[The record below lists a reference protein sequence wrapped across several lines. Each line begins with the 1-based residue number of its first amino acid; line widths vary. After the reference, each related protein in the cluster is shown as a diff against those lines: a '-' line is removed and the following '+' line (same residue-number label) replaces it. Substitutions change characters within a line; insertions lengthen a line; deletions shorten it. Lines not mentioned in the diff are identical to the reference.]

1 MMTTEIPKSEF
12 QDRIVRVQAE
22 LANHGLDALLTFGN
36 EAEPAFVRYLC
47 DYWPA
52 FETAGVLVPA
62 EGDPLLLIGP
72 ESLAYAQSRSKIDQ
86 IRQILEYR
94 EAAEPEYPGKVLDTF
109 ASVFDEVSGGRGIK
123 RLGIV
128 GYPVTPVPVYEGIRA
143 AMTGGEI
150 VRADD
155 ILINIRMV
163 KSENELA
170 LLRQASRISE
180 GAMEAVLNNIKP
192 GMAEV
197 QVVGIAQEALYR
209 LGAEYEGHPLYVLSG
224 RNSANAIGRPTHKK
238 LEEGEIIQLNI
249 GARVG
254 GYSSSVGRP
263 IVLGRMSDEV
273 RAFLQTGLDAANK
286 TIEIMRAGVPARDVA
301 LTIQQ
306 FITDRGYGDCI
317 LYGPCHGLGL
327 MECEHPW
334 IETNSDYALEENFT
348 FQVDS
353 FLHTQDYG
361 ARWEDGVRVTRDGV
375 EQLSS
380 YRRELIVV

>member
-1 MMTTEIPKSEF
+1 MITEIPKSEF
-12 QDRIVRVQAE
+12 QDRVVRVQAE
-22 LANHGLDALLTFGN
+22 LAKRGLDALLTFGN
-36 EAEPAFVRYLC
+36 EAEPAFVRYLS

-52 FETAGVLVPA
+52 FETAGVLVPV

-72 ESLAYAQSRSKIDQ
+72 ESLTYAQSRSKIDQ

-94 EAAEPEYPGKVLDTF
+94 EAAEPEYPGKALDTF
-109 ASVFDEVSGGRGIK
+109 TSVFDEVSRGRGIK

-143 AMTGGEI
+143 AMAGGEI

-155 ILINIRMV
+155 ILIEIRMV

-170 LLRQASRISE
+170 LLREAFRISE
-180 GAMEAVLNNIKP
+180 QAIEAVLKDIKP

-197 QVVGIAQEALYR
+197 QVVGIAQEAIYR

-238 LEEGEIIQLNI
+238 LEVGEIIQLNI

-263 IVLGRMSDEV
+263 IVLGHMPEEEGKL
-273 RAFLQTGLDAANK
+273 LQMGLDAANK
-286 TIEIMRAGVPARDVA
+286 TMEIMRAGVPARDVA
-301 LTIQQ
+301 LTIEKY
-306 FITDRGYGDCI
+306 ITDRGFGDCI
-317 LYGPCHGLGL
+317 LYGPCHGLGM

-334 IETNSDYALEENFT
+334 IETNSDYLLQENYT

-353 FLHTQDYG
+353 FLHTQGYG

-375 EQLSS
+375 EEFSS

>member
-1 MMTTEIPKSEF
+1 MITEIPKSEF
-12 QDRIVRVQAE
+12 QERARRVQAE
-22 LANHGLDALLTFGN
+22 LAKRGLDALLTFGN
-36 EAEPAFVRYLC
+36 EAEPQFVRYLS

-52 FETAGVLVPA
+52 FESAGVLVPV
-62 EGDPLLLIGP
+62 EGPSVLLIGP
-72 ESLAYAQSRSKIDQ
+72 ESLTYAQSRSKIDE
-86 IRQILEYR
+86 IRQVLEYR
-94 EAAEPEYPGKVLDTF
+94 ESAEPEYPGKKLDTF
-109 ASVFDEVSGGRGIK
+109 TSVFDEVSGGRGVQ

-128 GYPVTPVPVYEGIRA
+128 GYPVTTAPVYEGVHQ
-143 AMTGGEI
+143 AMAGGEI

-155 ILINIRMV
+155 ILIEMRKV

-170 LLRQASRISE
+170 LLREAFRISE
-180 GAMEAVLNNIKP
+180 QALEAVLNNIRP
-192 GMAEV
+192 GMREV
-197 QVVGIAQEALYR
+197 QVVGVAQEAIYR

-273 RAFLQTGLDAANK
+273 RDFLQMGLDAANK
-286 TIEIMRAGVPARDVA
+286 TMEIMRAGAPARDVA
-301 LTIQQ
+301 RTVED
-306 FITDRGYGDCI
+306 FITQRGYGNYI

-334 IETNSDYALEENFT
+334 IETNSDYVLQENFT

-353 FLHTQDYG
+353 FLHTQEYG
-361 ARWEDGVRVTRDGV
+361 ARWEDGVRVTQDGV
-375 EQLSS
+375 EQFSS
-380 YRRELIVV
+380 YRRELIVI